1 MVLHPR
7 QTKSVETS
15 AMYRLPTTSS
25 ITSRKC
31 VKVLPSNGTSFT
43 QNQQITIE
51 LPAIGFLDNLNSC
64 LSFDLSATTGE
75 TLLTNNSQCYIDRLR
90 ISTGRNE
97 VLVDIMEYGKLNGI
111 LETIFSHQDY
121 TGNVGGI
128 LEGTGE
134 LANAITPTLNAV
146 AYDGNANPVVAGV
159 AGWAKS
165 KRCIQLLGGILDN
178 STYFPLKY
186 TNGLIID
193 IFIASDTK
201 TTCAGLTLSNVN
213 YICEFLTMDGQYTAN
228 FENQFL
234 TSGIKYS
241 FDTYQTSQT
250 NITTANFSK
259 QIVENVRSLKS
270 VYAVQ
275 QYADDKDNVF
285 RKARVKMIQWKY
297 GADYIP
303 SQAVNAENGGAE
315 PLKELVKAVNLSGDN
330 SYDINMTPTD
340 WDDSLSVQTAAA
352 AYTITGKKFI
362 IGQNFELS
370 PSQSMS
376 GVDATK
382 KPLQVSMTYSA
393 NMGATEAKQP
403 ASDNAVT
410 FTTFVHYDVIAV
422 FSAQGTQV
430 IY

>member
-1 MVLHPR
+1 MVLHPNQR
-7 QTKSVETS
+7 KAVETNS
-15 AMYRLPTTSS
+15 MYRLPTTSS
-25 ITSRKC
+25 IVSRKC

-43 QNQQITIE
+43 ENQQITIE

-64 LSFDLSATTGE
+64 LSFDLSAGTTE

-90 ISTGRNE
+90 VSTGRNE
-97 VLVDIMEYGKLNGI
+97 VLVDIMEYGKLNGV
-111 LETIFSHQDY
+111 LEAIFSHETY
-121 TGNVGGI
+121 TDNVGSI
-128 LEGTGE
+128 LEGTGTST
-134 LANAITPTLNAV
+134 ADTRSITPTVTNT
-146 AYDGNANPVVAGV
+146 Y
-159 AGWAKS
+159 AKTR
-165 KRCIQLLGGILDN
+165 RCIQLLGGILDN
-178 STYFPLKY
+178 TTYFPLKY

-193 IFIASDTK
+193 IFIASDAK

-213 YICEFLTMDGQYTAN
+213 YICEFLQMDAQYTAN
-228 FENQFL
+228 FEQQFL

-275 QYADDKDNVF
+275 QYAADKDNVF
-285 RKARVKMIQWKY
+285 RQARVKTIQWKY

-303 SQAVNAENGGAE
+303 SQAVNCENGGAE
-315 PLKELVKAVNLSGDN
+315 PLKELIKAVNLSGDN
-330 SYDINMTPTD
+330 SYDINMTYTD
-340 WDDSLSVQTAAA
+340 WTDEESTGTGADTH
-352 AYTITGKKFI
+352 GKKFI

-393 NMGATEAKQP
+393 DIANTDAKQP
-403 ASDNAVT
+403 AGDNAVT